1 MAEDETAEAGA
12 GPTRPG
18 RAAAGPRR
26 RWRWLPAG
34 LPPRVVHAPLAT
46 TGGRVWEAAEALAGF
61 LSRCCRL
68 ADTAEG
74 GGETTDE
81 AEAVAEAVAEAEEG
95 PAASGCACAAV
106 GRRLRRR
113 GVRVLELGA
122 GCGWLGLCLARA
134 LPEAGLVVL
143 TEQAGPAL
151 RHTQRNVAANRDG
164 RVATAELDW
173 GVALAHPGRPVR
185 VAPRR
190 LRWKDGGKERAAE
203 EGPGAGGSSY
213 EFVPDGGEVSE
224 FDVVLGSDLV
234 YNDEGMRAL
243 PRLLAT
249 LLAASP
255 ACLCLYAHTKRRFET
270 LDVDF
275 YNELADAGLRVT
287 ELEAPGAPPR
297 QASPPPLLE
306 RLEAGDLDA
315 TFPPKRVAVL
325 RIERAVGKGRPEP
338 YR

>member
-1 MAEDETAEAGA
+1 MAEAGA
-12 GPTRPG
+12 GAEQGSPEERRG
-18 RAAAGPRR
+18 RGEEKELPAAGPRR

-61 LSRCCRL
+61 LARCCRL
-68 ADTAEG
+68 ADA
-74 GGETTDE
+74 E
-81 AEAVAEAVAEAEEG
+81 AEAEAEEG

-234 YNDEGMRAL
+234 YNEEGMRAL

-297 QASPPPLLE
+297 PASPPPLLE

-325 RIERAVGKGRPEP
+325 HIERAVGKGRPEP

>member
-1 MAEDETAEAGA
+1 MPA
-12 GPTRPG
+12 
-18 RAAAGPRR
+18 AAAGPRR
-26 RWRWLPAG
+26 WTWFPEGGA
-34 LPPRVVHAPLAT
+34 PPRVVHAPLAT

-61 LSRCCRL
+61 LARGCRL
-68 ADTAEG
+68 ADAA
-74 GGETTDE
+74 
-81 AEAVAEAVAEAEEG
+81 AEAG
-95 PAASGCACAAV
+95 AASGGECAEV
-106 GRRLRRR
+106 GRRLRQR
-113 GVRVLELGA
+113 GARVLELGA

-143 TEQAGPAL
+143 TEQPGEAL
-151 RHTQRNVAANRDG
+151 RHTQRNVAANRDC

-190 LRWKDGGKERAAE
+190 LRWKEGGHED
-203 EGPGAGGSSY
+203 Y
-213 EFVPDGGEVSE
+213 EFVPDGGGEVSE

-234 YNDEGMRAL
+234 YNEEGMRAL
-243 PRLLAT
+243 PQLLAA

-275 YNELADAGLRVT
+275 YDELAEAGLRVT

-297 QASPPPLLE
+297 PASPPPLLE

-325 RIERAVGKGRPEP
+325 RIERAGEKGRPQP